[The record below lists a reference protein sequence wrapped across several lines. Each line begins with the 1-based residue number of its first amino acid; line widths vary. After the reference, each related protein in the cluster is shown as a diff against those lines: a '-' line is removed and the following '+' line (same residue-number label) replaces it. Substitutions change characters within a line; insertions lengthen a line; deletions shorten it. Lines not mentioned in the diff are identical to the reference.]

1 MTENGYTVAVAESV
15 TSGLIQN
22 AFSQATDATKF
33 FQGGITV
40 YNLGQKSR
48 HLNVEPIHAEECN
61 CVSDYVSETMA
72 AEVAQKFSANIGIGI
87 TGYAAPVEE
96 IGVTEEFAVVSIFKD
111 GKKLLTEKISGLKK
125 ADPVAQQEKFTKET
139 LKLLAK
145 ALEEKENK

>member
-1 MTENGYTVAVAESV
+1 MTENGFTVAVAESV

-33 FQGGITV
+33 FQGGITA

-48 HLNVEPIHAEECN
+48 HLNVEPIHAEDCN
-61 CVSDYVSETMA
+61 CVSNHVSETMA
-72 AEVAQKFSANIGIGI
+72 VEVAKNFSANIGIGI

-96 IGVTEEFAVVSIFKD
+96 IGVTEEFAVVAIFKES
-111 GKKLLTEKISGLKK
+111 KKLLTKKIEGLKK

-139 LKLLAK
+139 LKLLVEALEAK
-145 ALEEKENK
+145 AKK